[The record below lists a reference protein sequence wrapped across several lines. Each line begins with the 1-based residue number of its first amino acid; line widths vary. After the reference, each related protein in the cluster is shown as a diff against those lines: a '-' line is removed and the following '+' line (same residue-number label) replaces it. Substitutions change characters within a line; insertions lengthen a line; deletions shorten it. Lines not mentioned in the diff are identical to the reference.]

1 MEEIAIINSRELRQ
15 QALFSLDVRIP
26 RWYKGL
32 HPVAAFSGRANSAL
46 PWCGIRLLSLN
57 FTPNTSNDFH
67 NNSSLYL
74 IEHIAREIDNIWIPI

>member
-1 MEEIAIINSRELRQ
+1 VGQCTCRCWPLFLAAFSVNPSNESRVQRMMEEIAIINSRELRQ

-46 PWCGIRLLSLN
+46 P
-57 FTPNTSNDFH
+57 
-67 NNSSLYL
+67 
-74 IEHIAREIDNIWIPI
+74 